1 LQTGRGARPLVCFA
15 AYGPDPPDRLSS
27 HVEQGRFLFRQRSA
41 HGAGTVGDM
50 LMCVAC
56 WCVSETGKGWVG
68 VVAEDREDGEGP
80 VVATYCPPC
89 AKRELEATQR
99 DLAYV

>member
-1 LQTGRGARPLVCFA
+1 
-15 AYGPDPPDRLSS
+15 
-27 HVEQGRFLFRQRSA
+27 
-41 HGAGTVGDM
+41 M

-68 VVAEDREDGEGP
+68 VVAEDHEDGEGP

-89 AKRELEATQR
+89 AERELEATQR
-99 DLAYV
+99 DFAYI

>member
-1 LQTGRGARPLVCFA
+1 MVVSSSGNSCFT
-15 AYGPDPPDRLSS
+15 
-27 HVEQGRFLFRQRSA
+27 
-41 HGAGTVGDM
+41 GAGTLRDM

-89 AKRELEATQR
+89 AERELEATQR